1 MIDRRSLLARGA
13 VLSSALFAP
22 RLAWAAAPTERRLV
36 FVIQRGAADGL
47 ATLAP
52 TGDPAYSALR
62 GELADLGGGT
72 KLDGLFTLH
81 PSLAQVAARY
91 QAGEALFVHA
101 TASPYRD
108 RSHFDGQ
115 NVLETGGKLPYDRDD
130 GWMNRLIGLLP
141 GGDAKALAL
150 SPAIPT
156 ALRGPASVSSY
167 APTNLPEASAE
178 YLQRIERLY
187 AGDAQLHTLWSEA
200 VQTRAM
206 AAGLGEDGGRGAAAT
221 GKLAASLMTGVEG
234 ARLMMIESNG
244 WDTHAG
250 QRGRLTNQL
259 SGLDALLAALR
270 EDLGTAWADT
280 LVIVASEFGR
290 TAAVNGTGGTD
301 HGTGGLAFMLGGTVK
316 GGRVLAD
323 WPGLGQAALY
333 EGRDLKPTTP
343 LDTVLTGAIA
353 GHFRL
358 DPARAARSLFP
369 GGAGKAL
376 DGLVRTQLS
385 PARPQS
391 GRLPSWLKST

>member
-1 MIDRRSLLARGA
+1 MIDRRSLLTRSAL
-13 VLSSALFAP
+13 LSGALFAP
-22 RLAWAAAPTERRLV
+22 SLTWAAAPTERRLV

-52 TGDPAYSALR
+52 TGDPAYASLR

-81 PSLAQVAARY
+81 PALTQLAARY

-141 GGDAKALAL
+141 GSDAKALAL

-156 ALRGPASVSSY
+156 ALRGPATVSSY
-167 APTNLPEASAE
+167 APTNLPDASAE
-178 YLQRIERLY
+178 FLQRVGQLY
-187 AGDAQLHTLWSEA
+187 ADDPQLHGLWSEA

-206 AAGLGEDGGRGAAAT
+206 ASTLGEDNGRGAAAA
-221 GKLAASLMTGVEG
+221 GKLAASLMTGPES
-234 ARLMMIESNG
+234 ARLVMVESNG

-250 QRGRLTNQL
+250 QRGRLANQL
-259 SGLDALLAALR
+259 GGLDAMLGALR
-270 EDLGTAWADT
+270 DGLGAAWADT
-280 LVIVASEFGR
+280 LVIVATEFGR
-290 TAAVNGTGGTD
+290 TAAANGTGGTD
-301 HGTGGLAFMLGGTVK
+301 HGTGGLALMLGGRVK

-323 WPGLGQAALY
+323 WPGLSPSALY

-343 LDTVLTGAIA
+343 LDAVLSGALA
-353 GHFRL
+353 GHFGL
-358 DPARAARSLFP
+358 DPAHAARTLFP
-369 GGAGKAL
+369 GGASKPL
-376 DGLVRTQLS
+376 EGLIRT
-385 PARPQS
+385 
-391 GRLPSWLKST
+391 

>member
-1 MIDRRSLLARGA
+1 MIDRRSLLVRGA

-52 TGDPAYSALR
+52 TGDPAYAALR

-81 PSLAQVAARY
+81 PSLAQLAARY

-167 APTNLPEASAE
+167 APTNLPDASAE
-178 YLQRIERLY
+178 YLQRIGRLY
-187 AGDAQLHTLWSEA
+187 AGDAQLHALWSEA

-221 GKLAASLMTGVEG
+221 GKLAASLMTGAEG

-259 SGLDALLAALR
+259 SGLDAMLAALR
-270 EDLGTAWADT
+270 EGLGTAWADT
-280 LVIVASEFGR
+280 LVIVATEFGR

-343 LDTVLTGAIA
+343 LDAVLTGAIA

-369 GGAGKAL
+369 GGTGKTL
-376 DGLVRTQLS
+376 DGLVRT
-385 PARPQS
+385 
-391 GRLPSWLKST
+391 